1 MLQVLSHHYIQLQY
15 THTRVCLSVCAYE
28 QVCVDV
34 LISIYIYIY
43 LIYTYSR
50 MFIYT
55 FIRRVI
61 TTRNINMLYTQA
73 RDYKYLIVF
82 NIKRLR

>member
-1 MLQVLSHHYIQLQY
+1 M
-15 THTRVCLSVCAYE
+15 RVCLNVYAYE
-28 QVCVDV
+28 QVCVDA
-34 LISIYIYIY
+34 LINIYIYTY
-43 LIYTYSR
+43 LVYSYSR

-61 TTRNINMLYTQA
+61 TARNINMLYTQA
-73 RDYKYLIVF
+73 RGYKYLIVF

>member
-1 MLQVLSHHYIQLQY
+1 M
-15 THTRVCLSVCAYE
+15 RVCLNVYAYE
-28 QVCVDV
+28 QVCVDT
-34 LISIYIYIY
+34 LINIYIYTY
-43 LIYTYSR
+43 LVYSYSR

-61 TTRNINMLYTQA
+61 TARNINMLYTQA
-73 RDYKYLIVF
+73 RGYKYLIVF